1 MDEKKSFPR
10 YRELLELNT
19 TSRKTI
25 DIHEP
30 ILRWLTMDVI
40 DSACK
45 HCSQVYIENAEDEEK
60 DKTTE
65 T

>member
-1 MDEKKSFPR
+1 MDEKKSHPH
-10 YRELLELNT
+10 YRELLDLNT

-30 ILRWLTMDVI
+30 ILRWLTTDVI

-60 DKTTE
+60 DEKTE